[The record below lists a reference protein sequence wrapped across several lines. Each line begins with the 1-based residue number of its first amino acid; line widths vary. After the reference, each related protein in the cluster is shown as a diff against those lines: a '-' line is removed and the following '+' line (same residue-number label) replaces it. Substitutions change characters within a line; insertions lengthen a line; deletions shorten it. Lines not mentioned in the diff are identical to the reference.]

1 MLKKRLIFI
10 LYYDA
15 GHFYLS
21 RNFRLQRV
29 GDARWL
35 VDKFRFKAIGRFIDE
50 LVILD
55 VSRQPGT
62 ARCAG
67 PVFSDAVAYLMRQTL
82 VPLTMGGG
90 LASMADAERCFQL
103 GADKILFNS
112 AVLCDPGL
120 IRDCVARFGAQA
132 VIGALDVLPEAG
144 GYVTR
149 VGNGQQPGLGL
160 AEHLQ
165 RTAALG
171 VGEVLVNSIERDG
184 TGMGFDLALI
194 DRCLG
199 LQVPLIVAGGA
210 GKPEHFGQVL
220 RLPEV
225 QAAATGNLFNFIGK
239 GFEQVRHFLLDQQ
252 LPVRAAGNPRLPVT
266 ALAPSEATS

>member
-10 LYYDA
+10 LYYDS

-55 VSRQPGT
+55 VSRQGVP
-62 ARCAG
+62 RCAG
-67 PVFSDAVAYLMRQTL
+67 EVFAQAVGDLMRQTL

-112 AVLCDPGL
+112 AVLADPDL
-120 IRDCVARFGAQA
+120 ITQCVARFGAQA
-132 VIGALDVLPEAG
+132 VIGGLDVWPEAQG
-144 GYVTR
+144 RYVTK
-149 VGNGQQPGLGL
+149 VGNGQQPGLDL
-160 AEHLQ
+160 AEHLR
-165 RTAALG
+165 RTVALG

-194 DRCLG
+194 DHCLG
-199 LQVPLIVAGGA
+199 LQMPLIVAGGA

-220 RLPEV
+220 RLSDV
-225 QAAATGNLFNFIGK
+225 QATATGNLFNFIGK
-239 GFEQVRHFLLDQQ
+239 GFEQVRHFLLEQQ
-252 LPVRAAGNPRLPVT
+252 FPVRSAVVSPPPKEKFE
-266 ALAPSEATS
+266 AP